1 MGLMTVSG
9 AAAAA
14 DADKDDKPHN
24 LPQYAFQYENRCHQ
38 TQAARLHALPKQA
51 SEVEKMQI
59 EITDSDVCPCMA
71 RQIIEV
77 KDQEL
82 ATRIL
87 KDDPDLG
94 AYFYEPAFQA
104 CSVSVLRKIAAA
116 SCKDDITPGTLKP
129 ADIQTAC
136 KCYSDAVAKMDD
148 TAIRD
153 DAVAAYRNYQ
163 ERVKDPSVK
172 AYASKLE
179 AMKSE
184 CIAKQKP

>member
-1 MGLMTVSG
+1 MGLMLISG

-14 DADKDDKPHN
+14 DKDKDDKPHN
-24 LPQYAFQYENRCHQ
+24 LPQYAFQYEGRCHQ
-38 TQAARLHALPKQA
+38 TQAARLHELPKTA

-87 KDDPDLG
+87 NDDPDLNT
-94 AYFYEPAFQA
+94 AFYEPAFQA
-104 CSVSVLRKIAAA
+104 CSVAVLRKIAGA
-116 SCKDDITPGTLKP
+116 SCKDDITPGTLPP
-129 ADIQTAC
+129 AAIQTAC
-136 KCYSDAVAKMDD
+136 KCYSDSVAKMDD
-148 TAIRD
+148 AAIRD
-153 DAVAAYRNYQ
+153 DAIAAYRNYQ
-163 ERVKDPSVK
+163 DRIKDPSVK
-172 AYASKLE
+172 QYASKLE
-179 AMKSE
+179 ALKSE